1 MESRLTVVVGGHDI
15 FVVFNVNSLRRARLT
30 TWDSL
35 WGVGC
40 GVCVGIAPP
49 PPPCR
54 QHDDEGLRRRAAS
67 SGGSRTGGTAA
78 QSQAASVTSGTGR
91 ARVKGQ
97 GVTSVAP
104 WNTFRPFWV
113 QTFSY
118 M

>member
-15 FVVFNVNSLRRARLT
+15 FVVFNVNSLRWARLT

-40 GVCVGIAPP
+40 GVCVDVAPP
-49 PPPCR
+49 RPPCR
-54 QHDDEGLRRRAAS
+54 QHGDEGLRRRAAS